1 MKKKILRLLLLL
13 CGIAIIAAA
22 FAAFAL
28 FGPNT
33 TIGNEV
39 KVTIPHGATYG
50 QMKDSLR
57 AHNVLRNEKTFDYTA
72 QLMRFKTI
80 RPGRYSIQPN
90 SSNIDLVRLLR
101 RGQHYAVRFA
111 FNNVRTID
119 QFVEKVGNRFF
130 FTPEELAA
138 CLADSAFI
146 GSLGFNRA
154 TLPALFIPNTYDLYY
169 DITAEG
175 FVERMHDFY
184 QQFWTPQRREQAD
197 AIGLTPV
204 EVATLAS
211 IVEEENHRPA
221 EKAIIAGLYMNRL
234 HKDMLLQADPT
245 VKFALGDFARKR
257 ILNADLTVDSPYNTY
272 KYKGLP
278 PGPIRIPEGSTMDSV
293 LHYTHHNY
301 LYMCAKE
308 DLSGYHNF
316 TASAAEHARNAAR
329 YRAALNQQHIKR

>member
-1 MKKKILRLLLLL
+1 MKKKILWTLLIL
-13 CGIAIIAAA
+13 CVLAIAVVGYAAY
-22 FAAFAL
+22 AL

-33 TIGNEV
+33 NNSQEV
-39 KVTIPHGATYG
+39 KVTIPHGATYE
-50 QMKDSLR
+50 QVKDTLR
-57 AHNVLRNEKTFDYTA
+57 AQNVLRSESNFDRTA

-80 RPGRYSIQPN
+80 RPGRYTIPAN
-90 SSNIDLVRLLR
+90 CSNIDLVRLLR
-101 RGQHYAVRFA
+101 RGQHYAVRFS

-130 FTPEELAA
+130 FTPEELAS

-146 GSLGFNRA
+146 GSMGFNKA
-154 TLPALFIPNTYDLYY
+154 TLPALFIPNTYDFFY
-169 DITAEG
+169 DITAKD
-175 FVERMHDFY
+175 FVERMYDFY
-184 QQFWTPQRREQAD
+184 QQFWNDKRQSQAK

-257 ILNADLTVDSPYNTY
+257 ILNADLAVDSPYNTY
-272 KYKGLP
+272 KYRGLP

>member
-13 CGIAIIAAA
+13 CGIAIVAAA

-33 TIGNEV
+33 AIGNEV
-39 KVTIPHGATYG
+39 KVTIPHGATYE
-50 QMKDSLR
+50 QMKDTLR
-57 AHNVLRNEKTFDYTA
+57 AHNVLRNEKTFDCTA

-101 RGQHYAVRFA
+101 RGQHYGVRFA

-130 FTPEELAA
+130 FTPDELAA

-154 TLPALFIPNTYDLYY
+154 TLPALFIPNTYDLFY

-234 HKDMLLQADPT
+234 HKGMLLQADPT

-272 KYKGLP
+272 KYRGLP

>member
-13 CGIAIIAAA
+13 CGIAIVAAA

-33 TIGNEV
+33 AIGNEV
-39 KVTIPHGATYG
+39 KVTIPHGATYE
-50 QMKDSLR
+50 QMKDTLR
-57 AHNVLRNEKTFDYTA
+57 AHNVLRNEKTFDCTA

-101 RGQHYAVRFA
+101 RGQHYGVRFA

-154 TLPALFIPNTYDLYY
+154 TLPALFIPNTYDLFY

-234 HKDMLLQADPT
+234 HKGMLLQADPT